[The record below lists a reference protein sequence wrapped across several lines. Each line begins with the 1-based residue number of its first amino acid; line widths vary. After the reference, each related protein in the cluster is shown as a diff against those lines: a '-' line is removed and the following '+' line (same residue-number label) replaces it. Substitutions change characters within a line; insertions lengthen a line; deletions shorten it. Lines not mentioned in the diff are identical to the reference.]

1 MSDEK
6 NNEIQP
12 DNEEEIEMIEA
23 IDIDDEMKRSYMEYS
38 MSVIVSRALP
48 DVRDGLKPVHRRI
61 LYSMYEQNLNYR
73 RPYRKSAAVVGD
85 VLGKYHP
92 HGDSSVYDA
101 MVRMAQEF
109 SLLHPLVDGQGNFGS
124 VDGDPAAAYRYTEAR
139 MTKIGGE
146 LLSDIDK
153 NTVNFSPNFDERL
166 KEPVVLPSAFPNLLV
181 NGSSGIAVGMATNIP
196 PHNLREVVEACCLLI
211 EEPAVSDEE
220 LYSVIKGPDF
230 PTGGV
235 ILGTQGISEASRTG
249 HGSIRIRGTVR
260 TDTVESGKRALII
273 TEIPFQVN
281 KAKMIEDIAELVKD
295 KIITG
300 IADLRDE
307 SDRDGMRVVVE
318 IKNDANDIVILNQ
331 LYKHT
336 QLLKTFGGNYLALVN
351 GRPERL
357 SIRKCLEYFIEHRHD
372 VVLRRTI
379 FELEK
384 AEARAHILE
393 GLLKAIDNIDEVI
406 ATIKAAKDNDDARDE
421 LITTFGFTE
430 IQAQAILDMR
440 LRRLTGLEKE
450 ALESEYEELMELIAE
465 LKILVEQRSERMK
478 LIAAELREIS
488 EEFGKDRRTIID
500 PNAPD
505 ILELEDLIDD
515 TDVIVTVSKAGY
527 IKRMALDV
535 YRNQRRGG
543 RGITGAKTREEDYL
557 EQIFI
562 SSNHSYILF
571 FTNRGKCHWLKVY
584 EIPEVTRTSKGRPII
599 NLLNLEED
607 EMPVAHVCVKEF
619 SDDRFIIMAASNG
632 LVKKTKLSAYSHPR
646 TCGIWAIKLDEGTEL
661 ISAALTT
668 GNCEILLAMKNGK
681 ANRFSETEVRTM
693 SRHTRGVKGIK
704 ITEGDALVDMLVME
718 EPVSVLTIS
727 ERGYGK
733 RTNAEEYRLTHRGSG
748 GVINIRNL
756 ERNGPVISAMAV
768 LDDEEL
774 ILISAGGMII
784 RLRIDEIRET
794 RRSTMGV
801 RIMKL
806 PDDDRVVDAAVIRMD
821 DDEEDEEGKES
832 ESEDKDPEEDEPI
845 E

>member
-1 MSDEK
+1 MSEE
-6 NNEIQP
+6 NNKIQP
-12 DNEEEIEMIEA
+12 DNEEEIIIEA

-61 LYSMYEQNLNYR
+61 LYSMYEQNLNYK
-73 RPYRKSAAVVGD
+73 RPFKKSAAVVGD

-92 HGDSSVYDA
+92 HGDTAVYDA
-101 MVRMAQEF
+101 MVRMAQDF
-109 SLLHPLVDGQGNFGS
+109 SLLHPLIDGQGNFGS

-139 MTKIGGE
+139 KTRIGGE
-146 LLSDIDK
+146 LLRDIEK
-153 NTVNFSPNFDERL
+153 NTVDFTPNFDARL
-166 KEPVVLPSAFPNLLV
+166 KEPVVLPAAFPNLLI

-196 PHNLREVVEACCLLI
+196 PHNLREVIEACCLLI
-211 EEPAVSDEE
+211 EEPVVTDKE

-235 ILGTQGISEASRTG
+235 ILGTRGIMEACTTG
-249 HGSIRIRGTVR
+249 HGSIRIRGTVN
-260 TDTVESGKRALII
+260 TQTVESSRRALII

-281 KAKMIEDIAELVKD
+281 KAKLIGNIAELVKD
-295 KIITG
+295 KTITG

-307 SDRDGMRVVVE
+307 SDRNGMRIVVE
-318 IKNDANDIVILNQ
+318 LKNDANDLVILNQ

-357 SIRKCLEYFIEHRHD
+357 SIRQCLEYFINHRHD

-379 FELEK
+379 YELNK

-393 GLLKAIDNIDEVI
+393 GLLKAIAIIDEII
-406 ATIKAAKDNDDARDE
+406 AIIKASKRPDIAKTE
-421 LITTFGFTE
+421 LIKRFAFTE

-440 LRRLTGLEKE
+440 LRKLTGLEKE
-450 ALESEYEELMELIAE
+450 ELKFEYDELMEIIVRLR
-465 LKILVEQRSERMK
+465 ILAEQRPERMK
-478 LIAAELREIS
+478 LIAEELREIS
-488 EEFGKDRRTIID
+488 EIFGQDRKTIID

-515 TDVIVTVSKAGY
+515 TDVIVTISKAGY

-535 YRNQRRGG
+535 YKSQRRGG

-562 SSNHSYILF
+562 SSNLSYILF

-584 EIPEVTRTSKGRPII
+584 EIPEVTRISTGKAIV
-599 NLLNLEED
+599 NLLNLEEG
-607 EMPVAHVCVKEF
+607 ETPVAHVCVKEF
-619 SDDRFIIMAASNG
+619 SEDRYILMATSNG

-646 TCGIWAIKLDEGTEL
+646 TGGIWAIKLDEGTEL
-661 ISAALTT
+661 IAATLTT
-668 GNCEILLAMKNGK
+668 GNWEVLLAMKNGK
-681 ANRFSETEVRTM
+681 ANRFSETEVRSM
-693 SRHTRGVKGIK
+693 SRHTRGVKGIR
-704 ITEGDALVDMLVME
+704 IAENDALVDMLVME
-718 EPVSVLTIS
+718 EPVSILTIS

-733 RTNAEEYRLTHRGSG
+733 RTHAEEYRLTHRGSG

-768 LDDEEL
+768 EDDDEL
-774 ILISAGGMII
+774 ILISAAGMII
-784 RLRIDEIRET
+784 RLKVNEIRET

-806 PDDDRVVDAAVIRMD
+806 PDNDRVVDAAIVRLDEDEDADEII
-821 DDEEDEEGKES
+821 DDENNGSSK
-832 ESEDKDPEEDEPI
+832 
-845 E
+845 